1 MSKDAHVRSAK
12 SMGKPVKWLAQ
23 RAAEVEHREDAE
35 ARQIVGSQAAADI
48 MAMIAP
54 ANQPQTTTARKALP
68 ALLIINSKS
77 GPKHDS
83 LVHVGELVDLL
94 AGHGI
99 AAEVHV
105 KVHSS
110 QARREASAAA
120 KAGCALVIA
129 AGGDGTIEA
138 IASGLVGSQTVLG
151 VIPLGTYN
159 NIATSLGI
167 PKDLAQACALIAAAP
182 VRAID
187 VGQVRARGMKHPRL
201 FFEVGAVGIAAPL
214 AVAGQGMEKGRW
226 DAVARYLPGAVEMV
240 PGHLGMRLDGRGPA
254 QRARSLLAIVANTP
268 RAGAGLLVVPQARVD
283 DGLFDVRVYEEMS
296 QLDLAEHF
304 VAVKEGAVGEDTRI
318 HASSTRKLVIR
329 SSTPMPVVVDSTV
342 VGSTPARFRIL
353 SGALLVIAG
362 RGDALSRPAAQAL
375 VSAVMN
381 DNTATRPH
389 TEVVEVS
396 GNGTSSAP
404 EQGLQLAKR
413 SGPLGVALAV
423 GAAVAIM
430 PALSRWIDRRRH
442 PHGRFLA
449 RLLP

>member
-12 SMGKPVKWLAQ
+12 SMGKPAKRLAR
-23 RAAEVEHREDAE
+23 RAAEVEHREGAE

-99 AAEVHV
+99 AVVVHV

-110 QARREASAAA
+110 QARREAAAAA

-187 VGQVRARGMKHPRL
+187 VGQVRARGMKRPRL

-226 DAVARYLPGAVEMV
+226 GAVARYLPGAVEMV
-240 PGHLGMRLDGRGPA
+240 PGHLGMRLEGRGPA
-254 QRARSLLAIVANTP
+254 QRARSLLALVANTP
-268 RAGAGLLVVPQARVD
+268 RAGAGLLVVPQARMD

-304 VAVKEGAVGEDTRI
+304 VAVKEGMVGEDTRI
-318 HASSTRKLVIR
+318 HASSARKLVIR

-381 DNTATRPH
+381 DKTATRPH
-389 TEVVEVS
+389 TAVVEVS
-396 GNGTSSAP
+396 GNATTSAP

-413 SGPLGVALAV
+413 SGPLGVALAI

>member
-1 MSKDAHVRSAK
+1 MSKDAHVHSAQ
-12 SMGKPVKWLAQ
+12 SMGKPAKRLA
-23 RAAEVEHREDAE
+23 RLAAEVAHREDAQ

-54 ANQPQTTTARKALP
+54 ANQPQTTTARKPLA
-68 ALLIINSKS
+68 AVLIINSKS

-83 LVHVGELVDLL
+83 LLRVGELVDLL

-120 KAGCALVIA
+120 KAGYALVIA

-167 PKDLAQACALIAAAP
+167 PKDLAQACALIASAP

-187 VGQVRARGMKHPRL
+187 VGRVRARGMKRPRL

-214 AVAGQGMEKGRW
+214 AVAGQGLEKGRW

-254 QRARSLLAIVANTP
+254 HRAQPAGHRRQHASRRCGSDGCAS
-268 RAGAGLLVVPQARVD
+268 GAGR
-283 DGLFDVRVYEEMS
+283 
-296 QLDLAEHF
+296 
-304 VAVKEGAVGEDTRI
+304 
-318 HASSTRKLVIR
+318 
-329 SSTPMPVVVDSTV
+329 
-342 VGSTPARFRIL
+342 
-353 SGALLVIAG
+353 
-362 RGDALSRPAAQAL
+362 
-375 VSAVMN
+375 
-381 DNTATRPH
+381 
-389 TEVVEVS
+389 
-396 GNGTSSAP
+396 
-404 EQGLQLAKR
+404 
-413 SGPLGVALAV
+413 
-423 GAAVAIM
+423 
-430 PALSRWIDRRRH
+430 
-442 PHGRFLA
+442 
-449 RLLP
+449 